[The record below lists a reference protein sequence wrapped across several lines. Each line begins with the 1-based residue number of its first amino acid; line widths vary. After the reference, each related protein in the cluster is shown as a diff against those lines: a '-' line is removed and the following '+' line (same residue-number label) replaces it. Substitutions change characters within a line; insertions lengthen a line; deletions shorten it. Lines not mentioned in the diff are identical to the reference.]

1 MVRIEMVKPPKAQ
14 NLVLKDKDIYVDTES
29 TTT

>member
-1 MVRIEMVKPPKAQ
+1 MVRIEMIGKPKAQ
-14 NLVLKDKDIYVDTES
+14 NLTLKDKDIYIDTES

>member
-1 MVRIEMVKPPKAQ
+1 MVRIEMVKPPKSQ